1 MPSLIS
7 LTYGLKL
14 HSLITNGPHGIL
26 ENTDSGPKLDFKWL
40 TRTIDGLKALEN
52 MARNNYP
59 PNVASEWHTK
69 WSIPKDTALI
79 EWYETEEDSWRGI
92 KSTVSEFMNVM
103 SGKE

>member
-1 MPSLIS
+1 
-7 LTYGLKL
+7 
-14 HSLITNGPHGIL
+14 
-26 ENTDSGPKLDFKWL
+26 
-40 TRTIDGLKALEN
+40 

-59 PNVASEWHTK
+59 PNIASEWHTK

-92 KSTVSEFMNVM
+92 KSTVSEIMKVI